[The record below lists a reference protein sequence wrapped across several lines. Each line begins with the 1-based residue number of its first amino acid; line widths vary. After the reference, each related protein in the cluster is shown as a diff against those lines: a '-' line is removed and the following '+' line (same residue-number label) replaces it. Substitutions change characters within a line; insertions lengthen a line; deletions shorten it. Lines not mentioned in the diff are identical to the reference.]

1 MKEAYVLQNI
11 VWINAE
17 VLLPPPD
24 TPVLIYCKSRHPWPD
39 GDYRETFY
47 VAAYDKIKDEW
58 YLVDSK
64 RTMPRDGGVVKA
76 WTFMHAPDEF
86 KEIFKEA

>member
-1 MKEAYVLQNI
+1 MKEAYILQNI

-24 TPVLIYCKSRHPWPD
+24 TPVLV
-39 GDYRETFY
+39 YRRT
-47 VAAYDKIKDEW
+47 DQKIKFYIMYYNDII
-58 YLVDSK
+58 
-64 RTMPRDGGVVKA
+64 DGWHLMGDKNFIVPQRSGLIKA

-86 KEIFKEA
+86 KEIFKEV